1 MMKIDNVTLKVKD
14 IDKMTAFYE
23 KVLGMKVRKRDSER
37 TELGTDKDTLLIL
50 KTNEKLNYRKP
61 ETANLYHI
69 AYLLPERTDL
79 AVFLRHIMD
88 IGFDGLGAADH
99 LVSEAIYL
107 NDPENNGIE
116 IYTDRNKEVWSYTNN
131 GDVVMDTLSL
141 NADELYYLSSNSN
154 FRMPDGSRVGHVH
167 MQGVNIPEI
176 RKFYEDILL
185 LNKTAVMPNAVFM
198 SYDGY
203 HHHFAFNHWDS
214 RISKPGDNTS
224 TGLEAIEYEID
235 KERYEHIKNNAEK
248 NLKYPDLEI
257 MDGYFTI
264 NDLNNV
270 KLIINNKN

>member
-69 AYLLPERTDL
+69 AYLLPKRTDL

-141 NADELYYLSSNSN
+141 NADELYYLSSNLD

>member
-1 MMKIDNVTLKVKD
+1 MMKIDNVILKVKD

-23 KVLGMKVRKRDSER
+23 KVLGMKVRKQDSER

-61 ETANLYHI
+61 EIANLYHI

-141 NADELYYLSSNSN
+141 NADELYYLSSNSD

-224 TGLEAIEYEID
+224 TGLEAIEYEVD

-257 MDGYFTI
+257 MDGYFMI

>member
-1 MMKIDNVTLKVKD
+1 MMKINKVALKVKD
-14 IDKMTAFYE
+14 IDKMTDFY
-23 KVLGMKVRKRDSER
+23 KKILGMKVRKQEKEL
-37 TELGTDKDTLLIL
+37 TELGTDRDTLLIL
-50 KTNEKLNYRKP
+50 KTNKEINYRKP

-79 AVFLRHIMD
+79 AVFLKHITDMG
-88 IGFDGLGAADH
+88 IRGAGAADH

-116 IYTDRNKEVWSYTNN
+116 IYADRRQESWKHAEN
-131 GDVVMDTLSL
+131 GDVIMDTLPL
-141 NADELYYLSSNSN
+141 NADELYYLSGDST
-154 FRMPDGSRVGHVH
+154 FRMPDGTRVGHVH
-167 MQGVNIPEI
+167 MQGINIPEI

-185 LNKTAVMPNAVFM
+185 LNKTAVMPNAVFL

-214 RISKPGDNTS
+214 RISKPGDNAS
-224 TGLEAIEYEID
+224 TGLETIEYEVD
-235 KERYEHIKNNAEK
+235 RERYWHIRDNAEK

-257 MDGYFTI
+257 LDGHLII

-270 KLIINNKN
+270 KLVINSKN

>member
-1 MMKIDNVTLKVKD
+1 MMKIDNVILKVKD
-14 IDKMTAFYE
+14 IDKMIAFYE

-116 IYTDRNKEVWSYTNN
+116 IYTDRNKEGWSYTNN

-141 NADELYYLSSNSN
+141 NADELYYLSSNSD

-257 MDGYFTI
+257 MDGYFMI

>member
-1 MMKIDNVTLKVKD
+1 MMKIDNVILKVKD

-23 KVLGMKVRKRDSER
+23 KILGMKVRKQDSER

-61 ETANLYHI
+61 EIANLYHI

-116 IYTDRNKEVWSYTNN
+116 IYTDRNKEGWSYTNN

-141 NADELYYLSSNSN
+141 NADELYYLSSNLD

-257 MDGYFTI
+257 MDGYFMI
-264 NDLNNV
+264 NDLNTV

>member
-1 MMKIDNVTLKVKD
+1 MMKIDNVILKVKD

-23 KVLGMKVRKRDSER
+23 KILGMKVRKQDSER

-61 ETANLYHI
+61 EIANLYHI

-116 IYTDRNKEVWSYTNN
+116 IYTDRNKEGWSYTNN

-185 LNKTAVMPNAVFM
+185 LNKTAVMPNAVFL

-257 MDGYFTI
+257 MDGYFMI

>member
-1 MMKIDNVTLKVKD
+1 MMKIDNVILKVKD

-23 KVLGMKVRKRDSER
+23 KILGMKVRKQDSER

-61 ETANLYHI
+61 EIANLYHI

-116 IYTDRNKEVWSYTNN
+116 IYTDRNKEGWSYTNN

-141 NADELYYLSSNSN
+141 NADELYYLSSNLD

-257 MDGYFTI
+257 MNGYFMI

>member
-1 MMKIDNVTLKVKD
+1 MMKIDNVILKVKD
-14 IDKMTAFYE
+14 IDKMIAFYE

-50 KTNEKLNYRKP
+50 KTDEKLNYRKP
-61 ETANLYHI
+61 EIANLYHI

-116 IYTDRNKEVWSYTNN
+116 IYTDRNKERWSYTNN

-257 MDGYFTI
+257 MDGYFMI

>member
-23 KVLGMKVRKRDSER
+23 KVLGMKVRKRNSER

-69 AYLLPERTDL
+69 AYLLPKRTDL

-116 IYTDRNKEVWSYTNN
+116 IYTDRNKEGWSYTNN

-257 MDGYFTI
+257 MDGYFMI

>member
-1 MMKIDNVTLKVKD
+1 MMKIDNVILKVKD

-116 IYTDRNKEVWSYTNN
+116 IYTDRNKEGWSYTNN

-141 NADELYYLSSNSN
+141 NADELYYLSSNLD

-257 MDGYFTI
+257 MDGYFMI

>member
-1 MMKIDNVTLKVKD
+1 MMKIDNVILKVKD

-23 KVLGMKVRKRDSER
+23 KILGMKVRKQDSER

-61 ETANLYHI
+61 EIANLYHI

-116 IYTDRNKEVWSYTNN
+116 IYTDRNKEGWSYTNN

-141 NADELYYLSSNSN
+141 NADELYYLSSNLD

-257 MDGYFTI
+257 MDGYFMI

>member
-1 MMKIDNVTLKVKD
+1 MMKINKVVLKVKD
-14 IDKMTAFYE
+14 MNKMTDFY
-23 KVLGMKVRKRDSER
+23 KKILGMKVRKQEKELI
-37 TELGTDKDTLLIL
+37 ELGTDRDTLLIL
-50 KTNEKLNYRKP
+50 KTNKEINYRKP

-79 AVFLRHIMD
+79 AVFLRHIID

-116 IYTDRNKEVWSYTNN
+116 IYTDRNKEGWSYTNN

-141 NADELYYLSSNSN
+141 NADELYYLSSNLD

-214 RISKPGDNTS
+214 RISKPGNNTS

-248 NLKYPDLEI
+248 NLTYTDLEI
-257 MDGYFTI
+257 MDGYFMI

>member
-1 MMKIDNVTLKVKD
+1 MMKINKVALKVKD
-14 IDKMTAFYE
+14 IDKMTDFY
-23 KVLGMKVRKRDSER
+23 KKILGMKVRKQEKEL
-37 TELGTDKDTLLIL
+37 TELGTDRDTLLIL
-50 KTNEKLNYRKP
+50 KTNKEINYRKP

-79 AVFLRHIMD
+79 AVFLKHITDMG
-88 IGFDGLGAADH
+88 IRGAGAADH

-116 IYTDRNKEVWSYTNN
+116 IYADRRQESWKHAEN
-131 GDVVMDTLSL
+131 GDVIMDTLPL
-141 NADELYYLSSNSN
+141 NADELYYLSGDST
-154 FRMPDGSRVGHVH
+154 FRMPDGTRVGHVH
-167 MQGVNIPEI
+167 MLGINIPEI

-185 LNKTAVMPNAVFM
+185 LNKTAVMPNAVFL

-214 RISKPGDNTS
+214 RISKPGDNAS
-224 TGLEAIEYEID
+224 TGLETIEYEVD
-235 KERYEHIKNNAEK
+235 RERYWHIRDNAEK

-257 MDGYFTI
+257 LDGHLII

-270 KLIINNKN
+270 KLVINSKN

>member
-1 MMKIDNVTLKVKD
+1 MMKIDNVILKVKD

-116 IYTDRNKEVWSYTNN
+116 IYTDRNKEGWSYTNN

-257 MDGYFTI
+257 MDGYFMI

>member
-1 MMKIDNVTLKVKD
+1 MMKIDNVILKVKD

-23 KVLGMKVRKRDSER
+23 KILGMKVRKQDSER

-116 IYTDRNKEVWSYTNN
+116 IYTDRNKEGWSYTNN

-257 MDGYFTI
+257 MDGYFMI

>member
-1 MMKIDNVTLKVKD
+1 MMKIDNVILKVKD

-23 KVLGMKVRKRDSER
+23 KILGMKVRKRDSER

-61 ETANLYHI
+61 EIANLYHI

-116 IYTDRNKEVWSYTNN
+116 IYTDRNKEGWSYTNN

-141 NADELYYLSSNSN
+141 NADELYYLSSNLD

-257 MDGYFTI
+257 MDGYFMI

>member
-1 MMKIDNVTLKVKD
+1 MMKIDNVILKVKD

-61 ETANLYHI
+61 EIANLYHI

-116 IYTDRNKEVWSYTNN
+116 IYTDRNKEGWSYTNN

-257 MDGYFTI
+257 MDGYFMI

>member
-23 KVLGMKVRKRDSER
+23 KILGMKVRKQDSER

-61 ETANLYHI
+61 EIANLYHI

-116 IYTDRNKEVWSYTNN
+116 IYTDRNKEGWSYTNN

-141 NADELYYLSSNSN
+141 NADELYYLSSNSD

-257 MDGYFTI
+257 MDGYFMI

>member
-1 MMKIDNVTLKVKD
+1 MMKIDNVILKVKD

-23 KVLGMKVRKRDSER
+23 KILGMKVRKQDSER

-116 IYTDRNKEVWSYTNN
+116 IYTDRNKEGWSYTNN

>member
-1 MMKIDNVTLKVKD
+1 MMKIDNVILKVKD
-14 IDKMTAFYE
+14 IDKMIAFYE

-69 AYLLPERTDL
+69 AYLLPKRTDL

-116 IYTDRNKEVWSYTNN
+116 IYTDRNKERWSYTNN

-257 MDGYFTI
+257 MDGYFMI

>member
-1 MMKIDNVTLKVKD
+1 MMKIDNVILKVKD

-23 KVLGMKVRKRDSER
+23 KILGMKVRKQDSER

-107 NDPENNGIE
+107 NDSENNGIE
-116 IYTDRNKEVWSYTNN
+116 IYTDRNKEGWSYTNN

-224 TGLEAIEYEID
+224 TGLEAIEYGID

-257 MDGYFTI
+257 MDGYFMI

>member
-14 IDKMTAFYE
+14 IDKMTDFYE
-23 KVLGMKVRKRDSER
+23 KVLGMKVRKRDSTR
-37 TELGTDKDTLLIL
+37 SELGTDKDTLLIL

-69 AYLLPERTDL
+69 AYLLPERADL
-79 AVFLRHIMD
+79 AVFLRHIMN
-88 IGFDGLGAADH
+88 IGFNGIGAADH

-116 IYTDRNKEVWSYTNN
+116 IYTDRNQKVWNYTDN

-141 NADELYYLSSNSN
+141 DADELYYLSSHSD
-154 FRMPDGSRVGHVH
+154 FRMPDGTRIGHVH

-185 LNKTAVMPNAVFM
+185 LNKTAVMPNAVFL

-214 RISKPGDNTS
+214 RISKPGDNLS
-224 TGLEAIEYEID
+224 TGLEIIEYEVD
-235 KERYEHIKNNAEK
+235 KDRYENIKNNAEK

-257 MDGYFTI
+257 MDGYFMI

-270 KLIINNKN
+270 KLIINNKK

>member
-1 MMKIDNVTLKVKD
+1 MIKINKVALKVKD
-14 IDKMTAFYE
+14 IDKMTDFY
-23 KVLGMKVRKRDSER
+23 KKILGMKVRKQEKEL
-37 TELGTDKDTLLIL
+37 TELGTDRDTLLIL
-50 KTNEKLNYRKP
+50 KTNKEINYRKP

-79 AVFLRHIMD
+79 AVFLKHITDMG
-88 IGFDGLGAADH
+88 IMGAGAADH

-116 IYTDRNKEVWSYTNN
+116 IYADRRQESWKHAEN
-131 GDVVMDTLSL
+131 GDVIMDTLPL
-141 NADELYYLSSNSN
+141 NADELYYLSGDST
-154 FRMPDGSRVGHVH
+154 FRMPDGTRVGHVH
-167 MQGVNIPEI
+167 MQGINIPEI

-185 LNKTAVMPNAVFM
+185 LNKTAVMPNAVFL

-214 RISKPGDNTS
+214 RISKPGDNAS
-224 TGLEAIEYEID
+224 TGLETIEYEVD
-235 KERYEHIKNNAEK
+235 RERYRHIRDNAEK

-257 MDGYFTI
+257 LDGHLII

-270 KLIINNKN
+270 KLVINSKN

>member
-1 MMKIDNVTLKVKD
+1 MMKIDNVILKVKD

-23 KVLGMKVRKRDSER
+23 KILGMKVRKQDSER

-61 ETANLYHI
+61 EIANLYHI

-116 IYTDRNKEVWSYTNN
+116 IYTDRNKEGWSYTNN

-141 NADELYYLSSNSN
+141 NADELYYLSSNSD

-257 MDGYFTI
+257 MDGYFMI

>member
-1 MMKIDNVTLKVKD
+1 MMKIDNVILKVKD
-14 IDKMTAFYE
+14 IDKMIAFYE

-116 IYTDRNKEVWSYTNN
+116 IYTDRNKERWSYTNN

-141 NADELYYLSSNSN
+141 NADELYYLSSNLD

-257 MDGYFTI
+257 MDGYFMI

>member
-1 MMKIDNVTLKVKD
+1 MMKIDNVILKVKD
-14 IDKMTAFYE
+14 IDKMIAFYE
-23 KVLGMKVRKRDSER
+23 KVLGMKVRKRDNER
-37 TELGTDKDTLLIL
+37 RELGTDVDTLLIL

-116 IYTDRNKEVWSYTNN
+116 IYTDRNKEGWSYTNN

-141 NADELYYLSSNSN
+141 NADELYYLSSNSD

-257 MDGYFTI
+257 MDGYFMI

>member
-1 MMKIDNVTLKVKD
+1 MMKIDNVILKVKD

-23 KVLGMKVRKRDSER
+23 KVLGMKVRKRDNER
-37 TELGTDKDTLLIL
+37 IELGTDKDTLLVL

-116 IYTDRNKEVWSYTNN
+116 IYTDRNKEGWSYTNN

-257 MDGYFTI
+257 MDGYFMI

>member
-1 MMKIDNVTLKVKD
+1 MMKIDNVILKVKD

-61 ETANLYHI
+61 EIANLYHI

-116 IYTDRNKEVWSYTNN
+116 IYTDRNKEGWSYTNN

-141 NADELYYLSSNSN
+141 NADELYYLSSNLD

-257 MDGYFTI
+257 MDGYFMI

>member
-1 MMKIDNVTLKVKD
+1 MMKIDNVILKVKD

-257 MDGYFTI
+257 MDGYFMI

>member
-1 MMKIDNVTLKVKD
+1 MMKIDNVILKVKD

-116 IYTDRNKEVWSYTNN
+116 IYTDRNKEGWSYTNN

-141 NADELYYLSSNSN
+141 NADELYYLSSNSD

-167 MQGVNIPEI
+167 MQGINIPEI

-185 LNKTAVMPNAVFM
+185 LNKTAVMPNAVFL

-257 MDGYFTI
+257 MDGYFMI

>member
-1 MMKIDNVTLKVKD
+1 MMKIDNVILKVKD
-14 IDKMTAFYE
+14 IDKMIAFYE

-116 IYTDRNKEVWSYTNN
+116 IYTDRNKERWSYTNN

-257 MDGYFTI
+257 MDGYFMI

>member
-69 AYLLPERTDL
+69 AYLLPKRTDL

-88 IGFDGLGAADH
+88 TGFDGLGAADH

-176 RKFYEDILL
+176 RKFYKDILL

-224 TGLEAIEYEID
+224 TGLEAIEYEVD

>member
-1 MMKIDNVTLKVKD
+1 MMKIDNVILKVKD
-14 IDKMTAFYE
+14 IDKMIAFYE

-61 ETANLYHI
+61 EIANLYHI

-116 IYTDRNKEVWSYTNN
+116 IYTDRNKEGWSYTNN

-257 MDGYFTI
+257 MDGYFMI

>member
-1 MMKIDNVTLKVKD
+1 MMKIDNVILKVKD

-61 ETANLYHI
+61 EIANLYHI

-116 IYTDRNKEVWSYTNN
+116 IYTDRNKEGWSYTNN

-141 NADELYYLSSNSN
+141 NADELYYLSSNSD

-257 MDGYFTI
+257 MDGYFMI

>member
-1 MMKIDNVTLKVKD
+1 MMKIDNVILKVKD

-23 KVLGMKVRKRDSER
+23 KILGMKVRKQDSER

-116 IYTDRNKEVWSYTNN
+116 IYTDRNKEGWSYTNN

-141 NADELYYLSSNSN
+141 NADELYYLSSNLD

-257 MDGYFTI
+257 MDGYFMI

>member
-1 MMKIDNVTLKVKD
+1 MMKIDNVVLKVKD
-14 IDKMTAFYE
+14 IDKMTSFYE
-23 KVLGMKVRKRDSER
+23 KVLGMKVRKRDNER
-37 TELGTDKDTLLIL
+37 IELGTDKDTLLVL

-116 IYTDRNKEVWSYTNN
+116 IYTDRNKEGWSYTNN

-257 MDGYFTI
+257 MDGYFMI

>member
-1 MMKIDNVTLKVKD
+1 MMKIDNVILKVKD

-23 KVLGMKVRKRDSER
+23 KILGMKVRKRDSER

-50 KTNEKLNYRKP
+50 KTNEKLKYRKP

-116 IYTDRNKEVWSYTNN
+116 IYTDRNKEGWSYTNN

-167 MQGVNIPEI
+167 VQGVNIPEI

-257 MDGYFTI
+257 MDGYFMI

>member
-1 MMKIDNVTLKVKD
+1 MMKIDNVILKVKD

-69 AYLLPERTDL
+69 AYLLPKRTDL

-116 IYTDRNKEVWSYTNN
+116 IYTDRNKEGWSYTNN

-257 MDGYFTI
+257 MDGYFMI